1 MNAEPGDPR
10 NRLAT
15 ATVMADPGPARTND
29 KRDFMDLSMIIRPEH
44 TFIGVSVATKWKAL
58 ANIAEKA
65 AIAFHVEERKILQAL
80 ESRESLGSTGIGNGV
95 AVPHAVVEG
104 LTHPRGLLV
113 RFARPLDFEAVDDVP
128 TDIAFALLFGE
139 ANRGEYLNV
148 LAAIARQLQ
157 APGVLAAMRKARTV
171 EELYSDFLADSRL

>member
-1 MNAEPGDPR
+1 
-10 NRLAT
+10 
-15 ATVMADPGPARTND
+15 
-29 KRDFMDLSMIIRPEH
+29 MIIRPEH
-44 TFIGVSVATKWKAL
+44 TFIGVSVATKWSGPQKCGEGCL
-58 ANIAEKA
+58 AFGI
-65 AIAFHVEERKILQAL
+65 EERKIPQAL

-104 LTHPRGLLV
+104 MTHPRGLLL
-113 RFARPLDFEAVDDVP
+113 RFARPLDFEAVDDVS

-157 APGVLAAMRKARTV
+157 TPGVLAAMRKARTA
-171 EELYSDFLADSRL
+171 EEL

>member
-1 MNAEPGDPR
+1 
-10 NRLAT
+10 
-15 ATVMADPGPARTND
+15 
-29 KRDFMDLSMIIRPEH
+29 MDLSMIIRPEH
-44 TFIGVSVATKWKAL
+44 SFIGVSVATKWRGL
-58 ANIAEKA
+58 QSIAEKA
-65 AIAFHVEERKILQAL
+65 AAAFGIEEKKILQAL

-104 LTHPRGLLV
+104 MTHPRGLLV

-157 APGVLAAMRKARTV
+157 TPGVLAAMRQAGTA
-171 EELYSDFLADSRL
+171 EELYSDFLADSRV